1 MSETAIDYTTHI
13 LIGVKKSGEMT
24 VLAQWPRVPRQADVD
39 GKIQSAKEP
48 YIKFVLCTPTSIMVP
63 PGHRHSAGCGPSGER
78 PGGLCILFVIIY
90 QFLKNRFRI
99 GSKPTHANL
108 GCIVLRGWSPV
119 LIRLYHVALAA
130 RSSIARSGAGRL
142 E

>member
-48 YIKFVLCTPTSIMVP
+48 YIKFVLCRSITAI
-63 PGHRHSAGCGPSGER
+63 RAGCAQLRFRDRRITCQAGPST
-78 PGGLCILFVIIY
+78 
-90 QFLKNRFRI
+90 
-99 GSKPTHANL
+99 GSATAP
-108 GCIVLRGWSPV
+108 
-119 LIRLYHVALAA
+119 A
-130 RSSIARSGAGRL
+130 RQPC

>member
-48 YIKFVLCTPTSIMVP
+48 YIKFVLCTPTSNMGP
-63 PGHRHSAGCGPSGER
+63 PGHRHSAGCGPSGSE
-78 PGGLCILFVIIY
+78 
-90 QFLKNRFRI
+90 
-99 GSKPTHANL
+99 
-108 GCIVLRGWSPV
+108 
-119 LIRLYHVALAA
+119 A
-130 RSSIARSGAGRL
+130 RRSL
-142 E
+142 HSFCYNIPISEE